1 MEIQILGGGG
11 GGEVGRMAVLVK
23 GGSSHAF
30 LMDYGVNFDDEGH
43 PPVFPLHVRPRDLTA
58 VMLSH
63 SHLDHCG
70 ALPSLY
76 VSSPPLPPSTPLSSP
91 RSWRS

>member
-30 LMDYGVNFDDEGH
+30 LMDYGVNFDDEGA
-43 PPVFPLHVRPRDLTA
+43 PPRLPAPREA
-58 VMLSH
+58 EG
-63 SHLDHCG
+63 LDG
-70 ALPSLY
+70 GDA
-76 VSSPPLPPSTPLSSP
+76 
-91 RSWRS
+91 